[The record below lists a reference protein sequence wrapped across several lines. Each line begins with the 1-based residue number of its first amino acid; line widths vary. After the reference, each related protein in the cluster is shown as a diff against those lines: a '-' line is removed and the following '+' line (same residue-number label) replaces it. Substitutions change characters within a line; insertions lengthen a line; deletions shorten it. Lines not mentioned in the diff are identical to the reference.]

1 MRSQGNMTPLK
12 DYDNLVTKPKVMES
26 CLPDKEFKVSVLRK
40 LNEVQ
45 WGTRIHRQFN
55 EIKKTIHEK
64 MSSLIKRYHKKN
76 KNSGIEEYNDWNE
89 KYNSTNTKGSSKK
102 IWEDGNFE
110 IIQSWENKEKN
121 ESDESLCDL

>member
-45 WGTRIHRQFN
+45 
-55 EIKKTIHEK
+55 
-64 MSSLIKRYHKKN
+64 
-76 KNSGIEEYNDWNE
+76 
-89 KYNSTNTKGSSKK
+89 
-102 IWEDGNFE
+102 
-110 IIQSWENKEKN
+110 
-121 ESDESLCDL
+121 

>member
-1 MRSQGNMTPLK
+1 MTPLK
-12 DYDNLVTKPKVMES
+12 DYDNLVTKPKVIES

-45 WGTRIHRQFN
+45 EYRQFN

-76 KNSGIEEYNDWNE
+76 KSI
-89 KYNSTNTKGSSKK
+89 
-102 IWEDGNFE
+102 
-110 IIQSWENKEKN
+110 
-121 ESDESLCDL
+121 L